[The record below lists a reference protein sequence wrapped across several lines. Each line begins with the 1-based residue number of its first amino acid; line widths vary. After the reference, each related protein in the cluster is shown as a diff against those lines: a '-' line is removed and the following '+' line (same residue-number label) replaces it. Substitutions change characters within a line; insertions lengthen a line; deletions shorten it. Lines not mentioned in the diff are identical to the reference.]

1 MMAAQETAVQANGSR
16 VKKFFRE
23 VKAEM
28 RKVSWPNK
36 KELIAYTGVVFIS
49 VVFIAALIGL
59 IDGVFVAQAL
69 FFICLLHAQKGKIGY
84 FYFMCF
90 ITFTLCLEVNS
101 IVCRR
106 RKSKKLRN

>member
-59 IDGVFVAQAL
+59 IDGVFARLLEL
-69 FFICLLHAQKGKIGY
+69 F
-84 FYFMCF
+84 
-90 ITFTLCLEVNS
+90 
-101 IVCRR
+101 
-106 RKSKKLRN
+106 LR

>member
-59 IDGVFVAQAL
+59 SGGVFARLLEL
-69 FFICLLHAQKGKIGY
+69 F
-84 FYFMCF
+84 
-90 ITFTLCLEVNS
+90 
-101 IVCRR
+101 
-106 RKSKKLRN
+106 LR